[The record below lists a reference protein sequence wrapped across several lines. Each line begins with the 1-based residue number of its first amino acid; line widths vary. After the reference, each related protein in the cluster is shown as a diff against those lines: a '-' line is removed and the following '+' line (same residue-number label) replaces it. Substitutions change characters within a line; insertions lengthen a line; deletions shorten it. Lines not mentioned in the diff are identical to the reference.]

1 MDLRPNG
8 TIRVSQS
15 MQTNDPD
22 IYAVG
27 DCACVTDAVTGEPL
41 WSPMGSSANIE
52 GRIAARHIAGKP
64 VAYGGAVGTGICKL
78 PNLHVGRTGLTEVA
92 ARERGYDGGERPD
105 GGERQGARTIQELAP
120 CLSS

>member
-1 MDLRPNG
+1 MSFTNTKLEGLEGTESVEKVLTNRRPIKADAVILAIGIRPNTEFIRDSGLDLRPNG

-41 WSPMGSSANIE
+41 WSPMGSSCQI
-52 GRIAARHIAGKP
+52 
-64 VAYGGAVGTGICKL
+64 
-78 PNLHVGRTGLTEVA
+78 
-92 ARERGYDGGERPD
+92 
-105 GGERQGARTIQELAP
+105 
-120 CLSS
+120 